1 MMDLYCTEE
10 LRRADREAMNTFGVP
25 GALLMENAG
34 RNAAEEILRRFRAPS
49 ALILAGGGNNGGDGF
64 VVARHLALRGLSVE
78 VILASP
84 SESFRDDGALNL
96 AILRSLQIPCLES
109 SSLDEGLLSSKIVA
123 SPLLVDALLGTGA
136 SGAPRGEVRRLIAL
150 SAGHRQI
157 VSLDLP
163 SGVDGATGEVPDVAV
178 SAVLTVTFV
187 ASKPGLHVFPGA
199 VRAGE
204 VAVVDIGME
213 GAKIL
218 PPPRV
223 FLARP
228 DDVVPS
234 LLSPR
239 HDLHKGRRGTV
250 VVVGG
255 SRSYQGAPLLAA
267 LGALRTG
274 VGVTLVA
281 IPEENLVVG
290 ASFLPEAVFEPFPSR
305 GETLSAAS
313 IDRILSLQERADAL
327 IVGPGLGRSPDT
339 KEIVGHLWQAWEKPL
354 LVDGDGLWA
363 LAEEEGRLSRRGD
376 ALLTPHEG
384 EAGRLLAVSPS
395 HVAAS
400 RLRCLCRLSGRW
412 GTVLLKGGDS
422 LIGDGEKTHIV
433 SLGSSSLAV
442 PGSGDVLAGMIGAFL
457 AQGQD
462 TATAALAGAILHGQA
477 GQAWTASKGVH
488 GLLAREIAETVPSL
502 LKRFSNGAAA
512 TQAG

>member
-1 MMDLYCTEE
+1 MMGLYSPEE
-10 LRRADREAMNTFGVP
+10 LRHADWKAMNAFNIP

-34 RNAAEEILRRFRAPS
+34 RNAAEAIVRRFRVPS
-49 ALILAGGGNNGGDGF
+49 ALILAGRGNNGGDGF

-78 VILASP
+78 VLLASP
-84 SESFRDDGALNL
+84 GEVFRDDGALNL

-109 SSLDEGLLSSKIVA
+109 PSLDEGYLSSKIAA

-136 SGAPRGEVRRLIAL
+136 SGAPRGEIRRLIAL
-150 SAGHRQI
+150 SEGHRQI

-178 SAVLTVTFV
+178 SAALTVTFA
-187 ASKPGLHVFPGA
+187 ASKPGLHILPGA
-199 VRAGE
+199 ARAGE
-204 VAVVDIGME
+204 VVVVDIGLEAM
-213 GAKIL
+213 KIL
-218 PPPRV
+218 PPPHV

-228 DDVVPS
+228 DDLVPS
-234 LLSPR
+234 LLCPR
-239 HDLHKGRRGTV
+239 HEFHKGRRGTV

-255 SRSYQGAPLLAA
+255 SRTYQGAPLLAA
-267 LGALRTG
+267 LGALRAG
-274 VGVTLVA
+274 AGIVLVA
-281 IPEENLVVG
+281 IPEDNLVAG
-290 ASFLPEAVFEPFPSR
+290 ASFLPEAVFEPLPSR

-313 IDRILSLQERADAL
+313 IDRLLSLQERADAL

-339 KEIVGHLWQAWEKPL
+339 RELVGRLWQAWEKPL

-363 LAEEEGRLSRRGD
+363 LAEEGDCLSRRGD

-384 EAGRLLAVSPS
+384 EAGRLLGEQASN
-395 HVAAS
+395 VAAS
-400 RLRCLCRLSGRW
+400 RLRSLCRLSGRW
-412 GTVLLKGGDS
+412 GTVLLKGWDS

-433 SLGSSSLAV
+433 SLGSPSLAV

-457 AQGQD
+457 AQGQE
-462 TATAALAGAILHGQA
+462 TATAALAGTILHGQA

-488 GLLAREIAETVPSL
+488 GLLAREIAETAPSL

-512 TQAG
+512 T